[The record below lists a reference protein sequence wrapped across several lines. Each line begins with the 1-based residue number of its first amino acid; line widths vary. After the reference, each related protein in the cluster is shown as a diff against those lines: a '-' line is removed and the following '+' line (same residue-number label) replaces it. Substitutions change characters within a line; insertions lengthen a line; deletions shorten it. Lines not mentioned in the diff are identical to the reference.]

1 MNYQTRNE
9 RDTQNRVIALFT
21 TQLGYE
27 YLGNR
32 EKRANN
38 RHIETDLLKK
48 KTYSNAV
55 ILRGVY
61 RQP

>member
-38 RHIETDLLKK
+38 RHIESDLLKK
-48 KTYSNAV
+48 KPTQKRLY
-55 ILRGVY
+55 
-61 RQP
+61 